1 MLGTP
6 SITLEDNRPASNASH
21 EPLYF
26 PLKYGIHAV
35 PQALYIGNYTV
46 VLCVG
51 PRLRDEMHRLRREL
65 RCRGPSSW
73 LLREPEAHTPPPKFN
88 EHHHGAASHSARSP
102 SAADER
108 RYSLSP
114 SACADVR
121 RWYEVDTLL
130 RRRLCASAQATSA
143 SGTAQLYGARGS
155 VRLA

>member
-1 MLGTP
+1 MPQP
-6 SITLEDNRPASNASH
+6 SPPLCSDGSHFAPAPISASN

-35 PQALYIGNYTV
+35 PQALYIGNYSV
-46 VLCVG
+46 LLCVG
-51 PRLRDEMHRLRREL
+51 PRLREDMLQLRREL

-73 LLREPEAHTPPPKFN
+73 LLRAPESQAPLPKFN
-88 EHHHGAASHSARSP
+88 EHHEHDLRGSGAHSS
-102 SAADER
+102 SEAADER

-130 RRRLCASAQATSA
+130 WRRFCAGGSTGQA
-143 SGTAQLYGARGS
+143 YHARE
-155 VRLA
+155 